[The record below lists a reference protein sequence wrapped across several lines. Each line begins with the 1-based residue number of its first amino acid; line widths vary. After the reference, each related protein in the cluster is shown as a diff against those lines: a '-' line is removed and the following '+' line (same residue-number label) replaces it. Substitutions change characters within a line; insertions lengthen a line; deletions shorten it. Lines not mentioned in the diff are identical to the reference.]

1 MGAYVPEV
9 STYLVLKYFK
19 AHGGGQ
25 AFQVQFKLKSTIFC
39 VKIASIEL
47 TKMEKWTG
55 ANVINK
61 I

>member
-1 MGAYVPEV
+1 M